1 MEKFYFS
8 LREWPQVGGFTA
20 ELVEESNGVKIY
32 SLASS
37 YETITATR
45 KQNGVTQSIN
55 KYHHIATHGG
65 FVFLY
70 DFRQQQFSGRLG
82 TYDLY
87 RVDENYYL
95 EPVD

>member
-1 MEKFYFS
+1 MEQFYFS

-20 ELVEESNGVKIY
+20 ELVEESNGIGIY
-32 SLASS
+32 SLTFS

-45 KQNGVTQSIN
+45 KQNGVVQSIK
-55 KYHHIATHGG
+55 KYLHIATHGG

-70 DFRQQQFSGRLG
+70 DLGRQEFGGRLG

-87 RVDENYYL
+87 RVDENYNL
-95 EPVD
+95 QPVA